1 MNRIARHI
9 LLWGSL
15 LGLLVGCGQL
25 PGENSSISGTVRA
38 PTGGD
43 VAGTQVFACYE
54 DNPKCA
60 RMGSVEVTT
69 SAVSAPYELSGLPTG
84 SYSIYALKKSVGE
97 TYAGWYAPPTN
108 AGERTLVTPPAADI
122 DIQLRAYTGT
132 LPADVS
138 ETVRRLSV
146 MPSSEK

>member
-1 MNRIARHI
+1 MNRIASHI

-15 LGLLVGCGQL
+15 LGLLVGCGQM
-25 PGENSSISGTVRA
+25 PGSSSISGTVRA

-43 VAGTQVFACYE
+43 IAGTQVFACYE
-54 DNPKCA
+54 DNPECA
-60 RMGSVEVTT
+60 RLGSVELTT
-69 SAVSAPYELSGLPTG
+69 SAVSAPYELAVPTG
-84 SYSIYALKKSVGE
+84 NYSIYALKKSVGE

-108 AGERTLVTPPAADI
+108 AGERTLVTPPATGI

-146 MPSSEK
+146 LSESKN